1 MKRNSL
7 LHDTLLMLL
16 VVLALAGCS
25 TRGYRYSH
33 YETIG
38 SQGWEREDTLYF
50 TPNPVEHYGTYT
62 EELGLRTTSLYPF
75 MQLSVIVSQ
84 EAQPSGFCRI
94 DTIETR
100 LTDEEGNVTGDGINH
115 YQYLFPLP
123 AVTLAAGD
131 TLRVS
136 VRHDMLRSP
145 LVGVTDVGFSLDMRV
160 SP

>member
-1 MKRNSL
+1 
-7 LHDTLLMLL
+7 MLL

-38 SQGWEREDTLYF
+38 SQGWSREDTLYF
-50 TPNPVEHYGTYT
+50 TPKPEEHYGTYA

-75 MQLSVIVSQ
+75 MQLSIIVSQ
-84 EAQPSGFCRI
+84 KALPSGFCRT
-94 DTIETR
+94 DTVEAR
-100 LTDEEGNVTGDGINH
+100 LTDEEGIVTGDGINH

-123 AVTLAAGD
+123 AATLAAGD

-136 VRHDMLRSP
+136 VRHYMLRSP
-145 LVGVTDVGFSLDMRV
+145 LVGVTDVGFSLKQTQL
-160 SP
+160 